1 MTHDATQPSAGQLPP
16 AQAVDLTALE
26 EALLEYMKQFE
37 TVQAEGKSYLDNA
50 IRRGEV
56 CAGGARALVSGRADE
71 GRPEPGAD
79 GPSG

>member
-1 MTHDATQPSAGQLPP
+1 MKSMVSKVFSRCHSVL
-16 AQAVDLTALE
+16 AL
-26 EALLEYMKQFE
+26 KGNQE